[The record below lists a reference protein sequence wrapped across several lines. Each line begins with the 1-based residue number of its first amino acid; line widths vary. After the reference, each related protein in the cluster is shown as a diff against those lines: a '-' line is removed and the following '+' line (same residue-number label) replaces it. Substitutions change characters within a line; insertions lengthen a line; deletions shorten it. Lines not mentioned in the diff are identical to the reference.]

1 MAHVEIL
8 AVPLGGAAKMLS
20 LSVKE
25 FKRLVGLG
33 VLPAPIFLGREE
45 RWVVDDLKAILRG
58 DNVEQQEFR
67 V

>member
-1 MAHVEIL
+1 
-8 AVPLGGAAKMLS
+8 MLS